1 MCILMFMRNFKELI
15 NAQNIEIINTSFVG
29 NVPGHIA
36 YCIAIYNAVFI
47 NLNLNLHIV
56 IFQGTELITL
66 DLSNVT
72 LTIVFILVLY
82 YHLNYTLNCMLQKTW
97 PRDHESVVDLSQNLF
112 IGSSTKHEK
121 IKNFNVYL
129 IFSPHYF
136 IYMKFQLLIYGK
148 LRTYEELKFRIK
160 SKIFYDYGAWR
171 VLIFDAPTQ

>member
-121 IKNFNVYL
+121 IKNFNVCL

-136 IYMKFQLLIYGK
+136 IYMKFQLLIDGK
-148 LRTYEELKFRIK
+148 LRTYEELNFRIK
-160 SKIFYDYGAWR
+160 SKIFYDHGA
-171 VLIFDAPTQ
+171 

>member
-1 MCILMFMRNFKELI
+1 MFEF
-15 NAQNIEIINTSFVG
+15 AHCQ
-29 NVPGHIA
+29 
-36 YCIAIYNAVFI
+36 
-47 NLNLNLHIV
+47 
-56 IFQGTELITL
+56 FQGKKKLITL

-72 LTIVFILVLY
+72 LSIVFILVLY

-121 IKNFNVYL
+121 IKNFNVCL

-148 LRTYEELKFRIK
+148 LRTFEELNFRILWSWGLACFYLWCTNTIK
-160 SKIFYDYGAWR
+160 LSCCKFCIYTHPVNSKCTTWHGHQWMDR
-171 VLIFDAPTQ
+171 LICT